1 MPSENFTEE
10 SLEDHPRGTMHVL
23 LFLWNEAMAMHMPVQ
38 RQSFAPHS
46 IIYFGVTVT
55 APMKTA
61 RLCARCWCWPLGFSG
76 SASLGGPG
84 EIKSAVSLHVIP
96 SSAHSRRACIRRPER
111 KVKPAQWDA
120 SCREEDDRDQ
130 EREDAEDARGCGLET
145 LSGLGIGGFD
155 LPVEKEGDPDHGKE
169 RFV

>member
-1 MPSENFTEE
+1 NQNNWLKTLERFFYNSSGRLASESGRPMPSENFTEE
-10 SLEDHPRGTMHVL
+10 SLEDYPRGTMHVL

-76 SASLGGPG
+76 SASLGG
-84 EIKSAVSLHVIP
+84 
-96 SSAHSRRACIRRPER
+96 
-111 KVKPAQWDA
+111 
-120 SCREEDDRDQ
+120 
-130 EREDAEDARGCGLET
+130 
-145 LSGLGIGGFD
+145 
-155 LPVEKEGDPDHGKE
+155 
-169 RFV
+169 